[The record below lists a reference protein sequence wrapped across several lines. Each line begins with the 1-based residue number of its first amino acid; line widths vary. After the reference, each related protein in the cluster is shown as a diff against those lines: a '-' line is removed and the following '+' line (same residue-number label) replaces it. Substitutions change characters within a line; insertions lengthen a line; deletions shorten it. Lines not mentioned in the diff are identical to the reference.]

1 MGITILLFQHK
12 EVNIL
17 LKKLY
22 SNETFFV
29 CRLTITNKIRE
40 ILYISEIK
48 IQVNGDLMNG
58 TDQTVA
64 A

>member
-12 EVNIL
+12 EVNIF

-29 CRLTITNKIRE
+29 CHLTITNMIRE

-48 IQVNGDLMNG
+48 IHVNGDLMNG